1 LKEKDVLK
9 ILEEVID
16 PELNMNIVELN
27 MIRDIVIND
36 DKISLTFLLT
46 TEGCPLKEEL
56 KNNIVQVLKKNGF
69 KEIKINLGTMKNDDL
84 KKSHLL

>member
-1 LKEKDVLK
+1 MKEKDVLK

-46 TEGCPLKEEL
+46 TEGCPLKLEL
-56 KNNIVQVLKKNGF
+56 HYF
-69 KEIKINLGTMKNDDL
+69 
-84 KKSHLL
+84 

>member
-1 LKEKDVLK
+1 MKEKDVLK

-46 TEGCPLKEEL
+46 TELSIERR
-56 KNNIVQVLKKNGF
+56 
-69 KEIKINLGTMKNDDL
+69 T
-84 KKSHLL
+84 